1 MNGDIQTQ
9 TRCFACG
16 AQHPHGLKLQFQIE
30 EAGRVVSKWRPSAEW
45 EGFAGIIHGGVV
57 TTVLDE
63 AMSKAVASTGM
74 PGLTCHL
81 EVRLR
86 QSVTPGDHL
95 TVRAWVVEKRKRRVR
110 VEAEIRDSQ
119 DTEKAHGWATFLTPG
134 IDRNGLEALPPNTSA
149 VDAAEEE
156 TVAK

>member
-1 MNGDIQTQ
+1 M
-9 TRCFACG
+9 AS
-16 AQHPHGLKLQFQIE
+16 E
-30 EAGRVVSKWRPSAEW
+30 WRPSADW
-45 EGFAGIIHGGVV
+45 EGFQGIIHGGVV

-110 VEAEIRDSQ
+110 VEAEIRDGR

-134 IDRNGLEALPPNTSA
+134 VDRNGLEAIPLNTSG
-149 VDAAEEE
+149 VDAAEAD
-156 TVAK
+156 TVAR